1 MDERKAGPHWHYFL
15 FEINTL
21 AHYYWVIQIQMFII
35 LLSEDA
41 RYNIVIIN
49 IIILFLI
56 VCLCQK
62 SY

>member
-1 MDERKAGPHWHYFL
+1 MDERKASPHWHYFL

-41 RYNIVIIN
+41 RYNIVIKI
-49 IIILFLI
+49 
-56 VCLCQK
+56 
-62 SY
+62 

>member
-1 MDERKAGPHWHYFL
+1 MDERKAGPNWHYFL